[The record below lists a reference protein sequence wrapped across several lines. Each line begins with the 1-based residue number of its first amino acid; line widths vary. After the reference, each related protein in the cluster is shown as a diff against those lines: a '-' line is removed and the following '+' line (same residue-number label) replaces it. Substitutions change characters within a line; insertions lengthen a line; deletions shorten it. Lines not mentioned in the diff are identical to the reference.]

1 MMMMITAKMN
11 MLGNDSN
18 DIPDRARSGGWWTLL
33 GNPHHLRVLN
43 NPNSLLGACC
53 HYDKFPTT
61 AILCSATP
69 PIMVMMSNMVKIV
82 K

>member
-43 NPNSLLGACC
+43 NPTS
-53 HYDKFPTT
+53 
-61 AILCSATP
+61 I
-69 PIMVMMSNMVKIV
+69 
-82 K
+82 

>member
-1 MMMMITAKMN
+1 MMMMMMITAKMN

-43 NPNSLLGACC
+43 NPTS
-53 HYDKFPTT
+53 
-61 AILCSATP
+61 ILQLP
-69 PIMVMMSNMVKIV
+69 MMVKIV
-82 K
+82 KL